1 METRATGG
9 VAGFR
14 RSKRRQNDEPPLG
27 ERRVRRKLAIAKELW
42 QYMRVRKKWW
52 LFPIVVFLV
61 LLGLILILGK
71 SSPLAPLIYPLF

>member
-1 METRATGG
+1 M
-9 VAGFR
+9 
-14 RSKRRQNDEPPLG
+14 
-27 ERRVRRKLAIAKELW
+27 RRKLAIAKELW